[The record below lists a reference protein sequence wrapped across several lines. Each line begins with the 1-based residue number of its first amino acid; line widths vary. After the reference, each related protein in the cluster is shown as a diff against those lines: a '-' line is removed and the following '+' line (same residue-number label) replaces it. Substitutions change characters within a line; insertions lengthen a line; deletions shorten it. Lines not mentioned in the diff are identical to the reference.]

1 MNLTAARGTNVAAPA
16 NMATDNL
23 KSIVETAG
31 RVVGTAVGTA
41 AGMAAGAVSALVGKT
56 PAAQVDAANEELY
69 WREHFASEPYYDP
82 SFGFEDYLPAWRA
95 GWEGRG
101 RHAGKKFDEIEQD
114 LKAEFHWNRG
124 NSRLLWEQARDAAR
138 AAFERK

>member
-1 MNLTAARGTNVAAPA
+1 
-16 NMATDNL
+16 MATDNL
-23 KSIVETAG
+23 KGIVETAG

-41 AGMAAGAVSALVGKT
+41 AGMAAGAVSALVGKS
-56 PAAQVDAANEELY
+56 PAAQLDAANEELY

-82 SFGFEDYLPAWRA
+82 SFAFEDYLPAWRV

-101 RHAGKKFDEIEQD
+101 RHPGRQFDDVEQD

-124 NSRLLWEQARDAAR
+124 PSRLLWDQARDAAR
-138 AAFERK
+138 AAFDRLK

>member
-1 MNLTAARGTNVAAPA
+1 MA
-16 NMATDNL
+16 NDNL
-23 KSIVETAG
+23 KGIVETAG

-41 AGMAAGAVSALVGKT
+41 AGMAAGAVSALVGT
-56 PAAQVDAANEELY
+56 VPAQVDPANEELY
-69 WREHFASEPYYDP
+69 WREHFASEPYYDANF
-82 SFGFEDYLPAWRA
+82 SFEDYLPAWRV

-101 RHAGKKFDEIEQD
+101 RHAGRKFDDIEQD

-124 NSRLLWEQARDAAR
+124 ESRLLWDQARAAAR